1 MARKITEN
9 KDESIIRLSDGAFE
23 QVLINKSKGKF
34 YYIGENAVKFIDNSK
49 GKMLISNYKSIDKMG
64 IVKKILVAFC
74 SILSFATC
82 RIL

>member
-49 GKMLISNYKSIDKMG
+49 GKMLISNYKSIEDLIIKLN
-64 IVKKILVAFC
+64 K
-74 SILSFATC
+74 
-82 RIL
+82 R

>member
-1 MARKITEN
+1 MSFDILYIQGGIFLARKITEN

-49 GKMLISNYKSIDKMG
+49 GKMLISNYKSIEDLIIKLN
-64 IVKKILVAFC
+64 K
-74 SILSFATC
+74 
-82 RIL
+82 R